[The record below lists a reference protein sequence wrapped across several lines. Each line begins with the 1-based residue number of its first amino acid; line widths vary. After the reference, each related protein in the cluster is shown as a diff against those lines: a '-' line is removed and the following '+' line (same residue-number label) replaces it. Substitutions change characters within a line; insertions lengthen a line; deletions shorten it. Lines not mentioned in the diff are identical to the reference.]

1 MELLDKL
8 YIDTYF
14 KGKQEYES
22 EGCYYRLT
30 LNGDIV
36 EVFTEDEHLPE
47 NGVLTYSE
55 KVKGDDGTLTYT
67 IYPNSL
73 LTRLKDNT
81 IMEAYEG
88 EFWETIYNLPT
99 PYLRVKHFIKENC
112 ERVD

>member
-14 KGKQEYES
+14 KGKHEYES
-22 EGCYYRLT
+22 EGCYYRLK

-55 KVKGDDGTLTYT
+55 KIKGDDGTLTYI